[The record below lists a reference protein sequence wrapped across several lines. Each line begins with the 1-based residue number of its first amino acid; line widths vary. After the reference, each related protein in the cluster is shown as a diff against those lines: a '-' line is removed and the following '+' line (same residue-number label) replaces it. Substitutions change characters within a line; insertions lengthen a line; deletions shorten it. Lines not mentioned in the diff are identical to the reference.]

1 MGWSIHHPIGL
12 IYYAPQHCYLGYT
25 LVTTTGGNHA
35 TLIDMEGRVCH
46 RWYSEKGIPHA
57 FLLPNGNLLC
67 RMKPPADVEG
77 MQGFGGS
84 SAGLFEL
91 DWDGNVLWEYNEPL
105 LHHDF
110 VRLPNG
116 NTLTFV
122 WQKLSAELTSQVR
135 GGYTTDEDPEQMFGD
150 LVREIAPDGSV
161 VDEWWLWKHL
171 TPEEDVIC
179 PLEGR
184 REWTHGN
191 SLDLTPEG
199 DFLISFRQTSTV
211 TIVDR
216 ASGEFRWKWGPN
228 ELSHQH
234 NATYLDNGHV
244 LIFDNGPHR
253 RGPSGSR
260 VIEVDPTSNEIAW
273 EYKGTPPI
281 SFFSFHVSGAER
293 LPNGNTLVC
302 EGGAGRLF
310 ELTPNKELVWEYINP
325 FFVPDSRFGSV
336 TNASYRAHRYGP
348 EHPALKGKDLDPNRH
363 ANLNRLYI
371 GG

>member
-1 MGWSIHHPIGL
+1 M
-12 IYYAPQHCYLGYT
+12 
-25 LVTTTGGNHA
+25 
-35 TLIDMEGRVCH
+35 
-46 RWYSEKGIPHA
+46 
-57 FLLPNGNLLC
+57 
-67 RMKPPADVEG
+67 
-77 MQGFGGS
+77 
-84 SAGLFEL
+84 
-91 DWDGNVLWEYNEPL
+91 
-105 LHHDF
+105 
-110 VRLPNG
+110 
-116 NTLTFV
+116 
-122 WQKLSAELTSQVR
+122 
-135 GGYTTDEDPEQMFGD
+135 
-150 LVREIAPDGSV
+150 
-161 VDEWWLWKHL
+161 
-171 TPEEDVIC
+171 
-179 PLEGR
+179 
-184 REWTHGN
+184 
-191 SLDLTPEG
+191 
-199 DFLISFRQTSTV
+199 
-211 TIVDR
+211 
-216 ASGEFRWKWGPN
+216 
-228 ELSHQH
+228 
-234 NATYLDNGHV
+234 

-273 EYKGTPPI
+273 EYKGTPAI